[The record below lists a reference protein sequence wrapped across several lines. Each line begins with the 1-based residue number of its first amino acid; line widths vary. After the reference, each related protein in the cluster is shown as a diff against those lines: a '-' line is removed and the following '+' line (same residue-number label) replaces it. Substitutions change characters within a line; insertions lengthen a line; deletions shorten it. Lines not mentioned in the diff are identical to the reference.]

1 MGPAETLKEASGKA
15 DIGGGKNGPP
25 MSYGRTS
32 SGNRKSRAGR
42 LFPSG
47 DTGSFGPMK
56 PLLVALLVAL
66 PLVAGAREPAR
77 FVDAARNVEA
87 LVALM
92 DRRLALMPEVAAW
105 KRARG
110 QPVADPAREKDL
122 LERWESS
129 GASLGVE
136 RVTARNFLEAQIAA
150 AREVQESLIAAWL
163 AGGAAPPEAR
173 DLERVLRPEL
183 DRLGDEMLAAM
194 QRVAAAGGNFR
205 ERETVTARIETMR
218 IRWSLSPELR
228 DRLVKMIGDLRRTAP
243 ASIAGLRRSGVV
255 LVGITG
261 DYAPFS
267 EESGG
272 ELRGLDVDLARE
284 FASAHGLRAE
294 FVRTTWTGLMDD
306 LAAGRFDLA
315 AGGISVTA
323 DRRTRAVFGPALLSD
338 GKTPIARCADRERF
352 ASLEGVDQPGVRVIV
367 NPGGT
372 NERFARANLRRA
384 SIRVF
389 PDNRTIFDEILEG
402 RADVMITDGLEVRL
416 QAARRPGLC
425 GTRAEPFN
433 RADKAWMFPPG
444 AELVV
449 LAAEWLGPRLGSGG
463 IARRLEA
470 EITGAR

>member
-1 MGPAETLKEASGKA
+1 
-15 DIGGGKNGPP
+15 

-56 PLLVALLVAL
+56 SLMFALLVAL
-66 PLVAGAREPAR
+66 PLVAGARETAR

-122 LERWESS
+122 LDRWESS

-136 RVTARNFLEAQIAA
+136 RAAARNFMETQIAA
-150 AREVQESLIAAWL
+150 AREVQERLIAVWA
-163 AGGAAPPEAR
+163 AGDAAPPVSR

-183 DRLGDEMLAAM
+183 DRLGGEMLVVM
-194 QRVAAAGGNFR
+194 QRVAAVGGEAL
-205 ERETVTARIETMR
+205 ERRKITARMEAVRT
-218 IRWSLSPELR
+218 RWSLSPEIAG
-228 DRLVKMIGDLRRTAP
+228 RLASALGDLRRTGP
-243 ASIAGLRRSGVV
+243 ATLAGLRRTGIV
-255 LVGITG
+255 LVGLSG
-261 DYAPFS
+261 DYEPFG

-284 FASAHGLRAE
+284 FAAAHGLGVE
-294 FVRTTWTGLMDD
+294 FVRTSWPGLMDD

-323 DRRTRAVFGPALLSD
+323 ERRARAAFGPAVVSD

-352 ASLEGVDQPGVRVIV
+352 TDLESIDQPGVRVIV

-372 NERFARANLRRA
+372 NERFARENLRRA
-384 SIRVF
+384 LIRVF
-389 PDNRTIFDEILEG
+389 PDNRVIFDEILEG

-425 GTRAEPFN
+425 GTRSEPFT

-444 AELVV
+444 AELAV
-449 LAAEWLGPRLGSGG
+449 LAADWLRPRLVSGE
-463 IARRLEA
+463 IARRLDA
-470 EITGAR
+470 VINGAR